1 VRQEFRSSG
10 RWASKILMPKVGSK
24 WPRRFPSDQLASA
37 RYSATPELLQLLSSC
52 PSGCKNSPIH

>member
-37 RYSATPELLQLLSSC
+37 RYSATPELLSFRLQELPDSLT
-52 PSGCKNSPIH
+52 